1 MDQMQAIRIGVVL
14 VVVGYA
20 LYLWYQWK
28 SPSLV
33 QTATLLETNPS
44 IAVTDA
50 PAGYNYTYSLWM
62 YVNSWSTSAKPIFAR
77 AVDTYCQIKLYLD
90 ASKPTLSLDIAKTG
104 GVAITIPITT
114 NFPLQRWTFV
124 SVNVS
129 SDVADM
135 YLDGK
140 LISSTIL
147 SNVLQP
153 SATANV
159 YVGHSMSGATASAQA
174 NDIFISNF
182 ERQSYMAGPMDVWNK
197 YTYGNGNWWTYL
209 GISKYNA
216 TLTIKKDGKEAAA
229 ATLF

>member
-1 MDQMQAIRIGVVL
+1 
-14 VVVGYA
+14 
-20 LYLWYQWK
+20 
-28 SPSLV
+28 
-33 QTATLLETNPS
+33 
-44 IAVTDA
+44 
-50 PAGYNYTYSLWM
+50 M
-62 YVNSWSTSAKPIFAR
+62 YVNSWSNTVEKPVFAR
-77 AVDTYCQIKLYLD
+77 AADTYCQTKLYLA
-90 ASKPTLSLDIAKTG
+90 ASTPALNVDIANTS

-129 SDVADM
+129 SDVADV

-140 LISSTIL
+140 LISSTVL
-147 SNVLQP
+147 TSVLQP
-153 SATANV
+153 SASANV
-159 YVGHSMSGATASAQA
+159 YVGHSMASGTPVAVA